1 MKSPSRFSRNQVGA
15 AASGME
21 IMSAR
26 SPRKVILCIAA
37 LIAAAGCSE
46 VRGRRLVQQGNRHY
60 RDGQYKEAI
69 ASFQDAEKYVPNL
82 PQLWLNKGYT
92 CRQILV
98 PGSKTPETTEAA
110 KCAKEA
116 LTRYRGLAPQD
127 PRGEMLYVQTL
138 FDNDEFEELSKMY
151 QDRFQKNPR
160 DVEAING
167 LIQVYSKWNKL
178 DETLEWYD
186 RKAELMSNDAEAQ
199 YAAGVFIYNQ
209 LFTKGGGPEKSSH
222 DPRPDPNKPK
232 DVKVHPAFGMGDIVS
247 QQRVDLADKGVKY
260 LEKAVALLPKYHQAM
275 TYANLLY
282 RQKSFAYFEYPE
294 DWQKSVNEA
303 LKWYRRSLETQ
314 GMKVPEN
321 VQKATDELAAKE
333 ASGVKDA
340 PAKADKKKAAPGRKK
355 VKRKRS

>member
-1 MKSPSRFSRNQVGA
+1 MSVRPPSKVLLFS
-15 AASGME
+15 
-21 IMSAR
+21 
-26 SPRKVILCIAA
+26 AA
-37 LIAAAGCSE
+37 LFAAVGCSE
-46 VRGRRLVQQGNRHY
+46 VRGRRLVQEGNRHY
-60 RDGQYKEAI
+60 RDGQYKEAV
-69 ASFQDAEKYVPNL
+69 ASFEQAEKFVPHL
-82 PQLWLNKGYT
+82 PQLWLNKGFT

-98 PGSKTPETTEAA
+98 PGSKTPETNLAA
-110 KCAKEA
+110 KCAKDA
-116 LTRYRGLAPQD
+116 LTRYRSLAPQD

-151 QDRFQKNPR
+151 QARFQKNPR
-160 DVEAING
+160 DIEAING

-178 DETLEWYD
+178 EETLEWYD
-186 RKAELMSNDAEAQ
+186 RKAELLSNDAEAQ

-209 LFTKGGGPEKSSH
+209 LFQKGGGPEKSSH

-232 DVKVHPAFGMGDIVS
+232 EVKVHPGFGFGDIVS

-260 LEKAVALLPKYHQAM
+260 LEKAVSLLPKYHQAM

-321 VQKATDELAAKE
+321 VLKATDELVAKE
-333 ASGVKDA
+333 AEA
-340 PAKADKKKAAPGRKK
+340 AKAGPAGNGKAKKPSRKK
-355 VKRKRS
+355 IRRKRS